1 MEWICKS
8 WGFSCFGTL
17 VTSHSVVLEAP
28 PINATLFQTALA
40 LTARTYDSQA

>member
-1 MEWICKS
+1 
-8 WGFSCFGTL
+8 

-40 LTARTYDSQA
+40 LTARTYDSHAGCIAHTHNV